1 MNSKRDRRRYGV
13 IEVESYGAN
22 CYGLTINRQLWAEVE
37 WSASRRAWCIQD
49 AAGHCLTHVEHIV
62 GQNVDAQTAIR
73 LAKKMIVDG
82 SMPTPVEALEQLLA
96 EQERKRL
103 GGEPF
108 VIDPLP
114 EKIS

>member
-1 MNSKRDRRRYGV
+1 
-13 IEVESYGAN
+13 
-22 CYGLTINRQLWAEVE
+22 
-37 WSASRRAWCIQD
+37 
-49 AAGHCLTHVEHIV
+49 VEHIV
-62 GQNVDAQTAIR
+62 GRNPDAQTAIR
-73 LAKKMIVDG
+73 IAKKMIVDG
-82 SMPTPVEALEQLLA
+82 SMPTPEEALEQLLA